1 MGKLFGSPLQII
13 VDDDVIVLGRCLHL
27 ACRVGET
34 SNDDV
39 LGIGRPAAQPSLELI
54 ERRWCY
60 EDELRL
66 WKLPEHLEGTLHV
79 DLEQDGVA
87 RGKVLLD
94 GRKRR
99 TIVIRMDLGPLDE
112 AVFPDDVLKLV
123 DAHEVVVNAVD
134 LTLAGCARRG
144 RYGQDVIGMLFEHAA
159 DERALTRSGWTRYD
173 VERTFSHA
181 SPSPSLVEIRGDF
194 VKCRDGIG
202 RTRDGPADDEMGR
215 AGGKGFDGRGDAA
228 LVAERGALGSH
239 AGSDDDGI
247 GAEQLPHLGCLD
259 GRADDTVELGLVG
272 EAGKALHL
280 LSFLLTL
287 LGVVL
292 VLVLALTLLIPE
304 LVQSFHSLYLQI
316 EANIPRWTAY
326 LHAQDPDMGWLMSR
340 LEGIDWEQLL
350 HKVTSGLDT
359 VLVNAAGA
367 VSATVNLVVTA
378 SFALIISVYLS
389 LGAQSLGHQARTLV
403 RAYLKPGH
411 AAWVLKFCRLFR
423 QSFANFLTGQCSE
436 AVILGMLMSLAFS
449 LFRIPYGSLVGM
461 LTAICAI
468 IPYVGALLS
477 CVISVFLV
485 LLVDPLLA
493 VRALLVYLAVQ
504 FIENQFIY
512 PRVVGKS
519 VGLSPLY
526 TLVAAMIGGKLFG
539 ILGILFF
546 IPLTAVVLELVKEDV
561 CRRLRTKETLQ

>member
-1 MGKLFGSPLQII
+1 MRSNTKQALLVTLVGVTLFVALLRLSDVLAFAAQL
-13 VDDDVIVLGRCLHL
+13 VDLVLPILAGGILALFLSVPMAGLEKRLGRLF
-27 ACRVGET
+27 AKARK
-34 SNDDV
+34 
-39 LGIGRPAAQPSLELI
+39 QPS
-54 ERRWCY
+54 
-60 EDELRL
+60 
-66 WKLPEHLEGTLHV
+66 
-79 DLEQDGVA
+79 
-87 RGKVLLD
+87 
-94 GRKRR
+94 
-99 TIVIRMDLGPLDE
+99 
-112 AVFPDDVLKLV
+112 
-123 DAHEVVVNAVD
+123 
-134 LTLAGCARRG
+134 
-144 RYGQDVIGMLFEHAA
+144 
-159 DERALTRSGWTRYD
+159 
-173 VERTFSHA
+173 
-181 SPSPSLVEIRGDF
+181 
-194 VKCRDGIG
+194 
-202 RTRDGPADDEMGR
+202 
-215 AGGKGFDGRGDAA
+215 
-228 LVAERGALGSH
+228 
-239 AGSDDDGI
+239 
-247 GAEQLPHLGCLD
+247 
-259 GRADDTVELGLVG
+259 
-272 EAGKALHL
+272 GKALHL

-477 CVISVFLV
+477 CVISVLLV
-485 LLVDPLLA
+485 LLGGPPAGGARFAGLPCGAVHREPVHLPPGGGQIGGAFAPVHPCGSHDRRQALRHPRHPLLHPA
-493 VRALLVYLAVQ
+493 DGGGAGAGEGRRLPPPAHQGDAAINKQ
-504 FIENQFIY
+504 R
-512 PRVVGKS
+512 PRRPFSKS
-519 VGLSPLY
+519 AGPCAVGLFYLHGHGS
-526 TLVAAMIGGKLFG
+526 V
-539 ILGILFF
+539 
-546 IPLTAVVLELVKEDV
+546 TA
-561 CRRLRTKETLQ
+561 R

>member
-1 MGKLFGSPLQII
+1 
-13 VDDDVIVLGRCLHL
+13 
-27 ACRVGET
+27 
-34 SNDDV
+34 
-39 LGIGRPAAQPSLELI
+39 
-54 ERRWCY
+54 
-60 EDELRL
+60 
-66 WKLPEHLEGTLHV
+66 
-79 DLEQDGVA
+79 
-87 RGKVLLD
+87 
-94 GRKRR
+94 
-99 TIVIRMDLGPLDE
+99 
-112 AVFPDDVLKLV
+112 
-123 DAHEVVVNAVD
+123 
-134 LTLAGCARRG
+134 
-144 RYGQDVIGMLFEHAA
+144 
-159 DERALTRSGWTRYD
+159 
-173 VERTFSHA
+173 
-181 SPSPSLVEIRGDF
+181 
-194 VKCRDGIG
+194 
-202 RTRDGPADDEMGR
+202 
-215 AGGKGFDGRGDAA
+215 
-228 LVAERGALGSH
+228 
-239 AGSDDDGI
+239 
-247 GAEQLPHLGCLD
+247 
-259 GRADDTVELGLVG
+259 
-272 EAGKALHL
+272 
-280 LSFLLTL
+280 
-287 LGVVL
+287 
-292 VLVLALTLLIPE
+292 
-304 LVQSFHSLYLQI
+304 
-316 EANIPRWTAY
+316 
-326 LHAQDPDMGWLMSR
+326 MGWLMSR

-468 IPYVGALLS
+468 IPYVGRCSPASSACCWCCWWTPAGGARFAGLP
-477 CVISVFLV
+477 CG
-485 LLVDPLLA
+485 A
-493 VRALLVYLAVQ
+493 VHREPVHL
-504 FIENQFIY
+504 

-546 IPLTAVVLELVKEDV
+546 IPLTAVVLELVKEDA